1 MDEST
6 NLIPKNLLEHE
17 SIVFYQYFHAVS
29 LNL

>member
-6 NLIPKNLLEHE
+6 NLIQKNLLELE
-17 SIVFYQYFHAVS
+17 SIEFYQYFHEVS